1 MKMLR
6 GSEGFSGDIAGKM
19 MVKMVAWMY
28 RWESVREC
36 EMSVCICEKMKKK
49 TRVGDPCWLAKREK
63 RDSVKMS
70 GGEWWVG
77 GWVGTCGT
85 LRASTSV
92 RLNFLFI
99 LHEKTYFFYFT
110 HPLLQNTYIS
120 LSILHIYS
128 IKYSLFYNFLLFT
141 PSPPLS
147 LSQTHSY
154 HHHPATITTII
165 TT

>member
-1 MKMLR
+1 M
-6 GSEGFSGDIAGKM
+6 GA
-19 MVKMVAWMY
+19 
-28 RWESVREC
+28 
-36 EMSVCICEKMKKK
+36 
-49 TRVGDPCWLAKREK
+49 
-63 RDSVKMS
+63 
-70 GGEWWVG
+70 
-77 GWVGTCGT
+77 CGT
-85 LRASTSV
+85 LRASTLV
-92 RLNFLFI
+92 CLNFLFI

-120 LSILHIYS
+120 LSILHFYS

-165 TT
+165 TPQPNHHSPNRQQDHQNPPMNHKSQADQDQNPPTCDGRWPQPKCLAAPPPEKPS

>member
-1 MKMLR
+1 M
-6 GSEGFSGDIAGKM
+6 EN
-19 MVKMVAWMY
+19 
-28 RWESVREC
+28 
-36 EMSVCICEKMKKK
+36 
-49 TRVGDPCWLAKREK
+49 
-63 RDSVKMS
+63 
-70 GGEWWVG
+70 G
-77 GWVGTCGT
+77 GWVGACGT

-120 LSILHIYS
+120 LSILHFYS
-128 IKYSLFYNFLLFT
+128 VKYSLFYNFLVFT

-165 TT
+165 TTQPNHHSPNRRQGHQNPPMNQKSQADQDQNPPTHTHNQPKN